1 MFQKTITKLKNFFLF
16 YFGFLFSRVKKLW
29 ESHIYQAEQGDSAA
43 VCRSLFTIGTE
54 PIFLRQKFEDFSIQ
68 SPEFFII

>member
-1 MFQKTITKLKNFFLF
+1 M
-16 YFGFLFSRVKKLW
+16 GR

-54 PIFLRQKFEDFSIQ
+54 PIFLRQKLKILVFKVQNFL
-68 SPEFFII
+68 